1 MSAGT
6 AGRSPLQPGSRT
18 FRGQEDVCSV
28 GCSSLVAKHEEELP
42 VGLPQMSGV
51 PTRKGQHIATCW
63 TPVAYPSAY
72 QAFWAL
78 VDRFHDQ
85 PALVWGE
92 ECNHD
97 LH

>member
-1 MSAGT
+1 M
-6 AGRSPLQPGSRT
+6 
-18 FRGQEDVCSV
+18 CM
-28 GCSSLVAKHEEELP
+28 VAKHAEELLA
-42 VGLPQMSGV
+42 GLPQVSSYL
-51 PTRKGQHIATCW
+51 TRKGQYVATCW
-63 TPVAYPSAY
+63 TPVDHPSAY
-72 QAFWAL
+72 QVFLAL

>member
-1 MSAGT
+1 
-6 AGRSPLQPGSRT
+6 
-18 FRGQEDVCSV
+18 
-28 GCSSLVAKHEEELP
+28 
-42 VGLPQMSGV
+42 MSGV
-51 PTRKGQHIATCW
+51 PTRKGQYIATCW